1 MVRDSKG
8 YSEVATFA
16 ELLTMADVEGFSIT
30 ADSYIV
36 SPGRFEGEHVSAL
49 YWDDVY
55 MIGDAGDEYT
65 VGESHAVSWYELE
78 ESDAVRCGQPSDN
91 VRTFARMEY
100 TGQGFVYLR
109 YYPCATRDDVD
120 ELNNARN
127 ADRADAD
134 VWGAADDPNDDD
146 ARTAKRINLT
156 VAQVRS
162 ANDAIARAGLNTGEP
177 GTGEVAFLIL
187 ATIVVLVATAF
198 AYASLLVVIAL
209 AQTFAGGF

>member
-100 TGQGFVYLR
+100 TNQGFVYLR

-134 VWGAADDPNDDD
+134 VWGAADDPNE
-146 ARTAKRINLT
+146 
-156 VAQVRS
+156 S
-162 ANDAIARAGLNTGEP
+162 GES